1 MRNILA
7 MAALSTALAASLAY
21 AQSTSST
28 NTGKDNKGSVD
39 HHMDNVGGTGG
50 EDAPNY
56 LTGPGVHLFYSDESM
71 STLRPT
77 GEMRTV
83 YMGMSP
89 AERVQLTR
97 ACFSNEDTRF
107 ADLCTAVGT
116 F

>member
-7 MAALSTALAASLAY
+7 MAALSTALAAASLAY
-21 AQSTSST
+21 AQTTSST
-28 NTGKDNKGSVD
+28 KDNQGSVD
-39 HHMDNVGGTGG
+39 HHMDNVGGSGG

-56 LTGPGVHLFYSDESM
+56 LTGPGVHLFYTDEGM
-71 STLRPT
+71 TTLRPM

-83 YMGMSP
+83 YLGMSP
-89 AERVQLTR
+89 TEQVQLTR

-107 ADLCTAVGT
+107 ADFCAAVGT